1 MTVFLLPNEFGR
13 HGMRARTFFR
23 FGYLLSIVLLAVA
36 AAQISYAQEIT
47 PKVKQIYKND
57 CALCHGDNGNGKSE
71 LATSMN
77 LTLLDYTDPKSLAGK
92 SDQELFDVIRKG
104 KGDKMPPEE
113 EARAKDAEVH
123 GLIAYIRSMSK
134 GQSASQTA
142 TAPTTSPQS
151 KH

>member
-1 MTVFLLPNEFGR
+1 MSIRPLMLRVIFLAAGLLVVAVVPA
-13 HGMRARTFFR
+13 AR
-23 FGYLLSIVLLAVA
+23 
-36 AAQISYAQEIT
+36 AQEAPIT

-92 SDQELFDVIRKG
+92 SDQELFEVIRKG

-113 EARAKDAEVH
+113 EARAKDVEVR
-123 GLIAYIRSMSK
+123 GLVAYVRSFSK
-134 GQSASQTA
+134 GQGAA
-142 TAPTTSPQS
+142 TPQL